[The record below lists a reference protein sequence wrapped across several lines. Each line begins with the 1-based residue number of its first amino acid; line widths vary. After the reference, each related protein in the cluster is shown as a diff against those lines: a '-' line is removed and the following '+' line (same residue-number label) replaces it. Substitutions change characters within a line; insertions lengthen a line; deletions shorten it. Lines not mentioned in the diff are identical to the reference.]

1 MGYLMV
7 RGQLEL
13 EGWTILVHATAI
25 QHGHDSVAERGS
37 ERLIIEAKGAGSS
50 KEGTARFGK
59 LFNSKHVF
67 DPVAKAVLKALR
79 VVADDGLCGAVA
91 FPTTRIT
98 AADRADCDCARSPA
112 GGSTRG
118 SKPA

>member
-25 QHGHDSVAERGS
+25 QHGHDLVAERGS
-37 ERLIIEAKGAGSS
+37 ERLIIEAKG
-50 KEGTARFGK
+50 TARFGK
-59 LFNSKHVF
+59 LFNSNHVF
-67 DPVAKAVLKALR
+67 DHVAKAVLKALR
-79 VVADDGLCGAVA
+79 FVSWRTTGYGALSLSRQRVS
-91 FPTTRIT
+91 PP
-98 AADRADCDCARSPA
+98 ADRADCDCARSPA

>member
-25 QHGHDSVAERGS
+25 QHGHDLVAERGS
-37 ERLIIEAKGAGSS
+37 ERLISEAQ
-50 KEGTARFGK
+50 GTARFGK

-98 AADRADCDCARSPA
+98 ARRSSRLRLRSIA
-112 GGSTRG
+112 CRWFYSWF
-118 SKPA
+118 